1 MIAIAT
7 CLFIVG
13 LLAALVH
20 WIAAIP
26 LVRAITNTIDAWADE
41 VNGEGP
47 EPLR

>member
-7 CLFIVG
+7 CLLIIG

-20 WIAAIP
+20 WIAAVP
-26 LVRAITNTIDAWADE
+26 LIRTITNTIDAWADE

-47 EPLR
+47 APLR